1 MKISLSP
8 DALRDARD
16 ASGLSRQAVAAS
28 IGCAISSVQAW
39 EKGWSEPSAS
49 VIPNLAAL
57 YGVTLESLFV
67 AADRSSETV
76 NDNASTPHGRDSKG
90 SGGADQEELT
100 MSNGSKA
107 AD

>member
-8 DALRDARD
+8 DALRAARD

-39 EKGWSEPSAS
+39 EKGWSEPAAS

-76 NDNASTPHGRDSKG
+76 NDNAPTPHGRDSRG
-90 SGGADQEELT
+90 NEGVNREELT
-100 MSNGSKA
+100 MTNGTKA
-107 AD
+107 AG